1 MMDDEPFWSTWQDYQ
16 KLLLTGGV
24 KKPLCLEK
32 FQLQPRQPPIS
43 ASVQHQKSKLEQ
55 CSLSARLDGD
65 SSDPA
70 SHTTPGLQI
79 CANTRFC
86 KKPGGSIGSSGSV
99 CRIPP
104 CQSCPHVPTS
114 TAFCCCR
121 MFQEPP
127 PLSRQTEPYTETMS
141 Q

>member
-1 MMDDEPFWSTWQDYQ
+1 MMSLFGPLGKATKSCFLQ
-16 KLLLTGGV
+16 GGGEET
-24 KKPLCLEK
+24 LCLEK
-32 FQLQPRQPPIS
+32 RQLQPRQPPTIS
-43 ASVQHQKSKLEQ
+43 ASVQHHKSKLEQ
-55 CSLSARLDGD
+55 RSLSARLDGD

-79 CANTRFC
+79 SANTRFC

-104 CQSCPHVPTS
+104 CQSCSHVPTS

-121 MFQEPP
+121 MLQEPP
-127 PLSRQTEPYTETMS
+127 LLSRQMEPYTETMS